1 MKTII
6 LFSEKFANMMKKTLV
21 LLLFSAIF
29 SACSTNDDN
38 LLNNPN
44 LINLNFRLQLNLD
57 FPEYNDLQFPG
68 NSFATYNEGI
78 RGVVVYNINN
88 SQYTAFELSDP
99 NHPPSNCSAMT
110 VEGVVATCNCED
122 GNSYNI
128 ITGELLEGD
137 GEYAMKPYRIERRG
151 NTIEV
156 YN

>member
-6 LFSEKFANMMKKTLV
+6 LFSEKFADMTKKILV
-21 LLLFSAIF
+21 LLLFSIIF
-29 SACSTNDDN
+29 NGCSTNDDN
-38 LLNNPN
+38 SLNNPN

-68 NSFATYNEGI
+68 NSFVTYNEGI

-99 NHPPSNCSAMT
+99 NHPPNTCSAMS

-128 ITGELLEGD
+128 ITGELLEGE

-151 NTIEV
+151 NMIEV